1 MREIHDELVHH
12 LVPAHRARDPLDA
25 RIDRHFVVYLD
36 QERQITFGM
45 KKFLCSESM
54 GIKQSRSGRISTTQ
68 LANGRPFWDGVS
80 SHLAAPLRRGFFG
93 RLPFR
98 N

>member
-1 MREIHDELVHH
+1 M
-12 LVPAHRARDPLDA
+12 
-25 RIDRHFVVYLD
+25 
-36 QERQITFGM
+36 FGM

-54 GIKQSRSGRISTTQ
+54 GINQSRSGRISTTQ

-80 SHLAAPLRRGFFG
+80 SHFAAPLRRGFFG